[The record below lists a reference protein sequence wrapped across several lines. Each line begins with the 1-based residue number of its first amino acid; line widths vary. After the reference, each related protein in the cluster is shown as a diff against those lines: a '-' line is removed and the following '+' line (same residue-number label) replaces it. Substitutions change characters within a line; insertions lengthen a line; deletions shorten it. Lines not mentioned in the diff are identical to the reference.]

1 MLLNQCTCP
10 SDPSNTT
17 IFREDTL
24 TLPMKYISC
33 FRLKT
38 ASKKYVDINGKVSK
52 DKWQSMFRY
61 LAKYVKTLFSGFV
74 SGHFRPVSKELN
86 EILFFI
92 KGNRV

>member
-38 ASKKYVDINGKVSK
+38 PSKKYVDINGKVSK

-61 LAKYVKTLFSGFV
+61 LAKYVKTLFSGFFHDRMIV
-74 SGHFRPVSKELN
+74 LLNGHREPRCSVRP
-86 EILFFI
+86 
-92 KGNRV
+92 